1 MPMLAIICRLWPV
14 LLLALATPV
23 ILAAPS
29 DSAGDS
35 GSVAPAVEPDL
46 GGADGVFDSRAQVRV
61 SVVPERT
68 KVAPGGHV
76 PIAVIFDHN
85 PGWHVQANRSRDP
98 DAMVTVI
105 EVKTPDDGPLIV
117 HDQNVQWP
125 EVKLGKF
132 GGGVIESEVFDGKAI
147 AYIPVSVRENARLGP
162 TSLEIRVRYQ
172 ACDDKVC
179 LQDADEIFTA
189 PIEIVSPQ
197 QAVAGAVDPAIFR
210 DFDPKVWSDIAAGRT
225 GPKPVSFD
233 LFGLQFSVNAAGGI
247 GIVLLL
253 LLAALGG
260 FLLNLTPCVLPVIPI
275 KIMSLSAGGGHRG
288 RTLLLGFIMS
298 LGIVAFW
305 LAIGA
310 LIAFSKSFTAIN
322 QLFQYPLF
330 SVGVGV
336 FIAIMAIGM
345 CGVFSLQLP
354 QFIMNISPKQ
364 ESVPGSFGFGI
375 MTAVL
380 STPCT
385 APFMGAAAAWAATQK
400 NPPLILIVFA
410 AIGIGMAL
418 PYLVLAAFPKL
429 TKKMPRTGPASELI
443 KQVMGLLMLAAAAY
457 FVGVGLSGL
466 LVSPPDPPSLMYW
479 WVVAA
484 FSAMAGAWLIWR
496 TVRIAHDPLHRILFG
511 AVGLLVI
518 AISAFIALRM
528 TDKGPIDW
536 TYYTAQRFA
545 DAKREG
551 KVVVMEFTAEWCLN
565 CKALE
570 QSVLRDSRVVK
581 LLGSDGVAPIKVD
594 LTGNNVD
601 GNAMLRDVDRLTI
614 PLLVVFSPDGREIFK
629 GDYYTSDQVVQAVA
643 DAAGPQVAARP

>member
-1 MPMLAIICRLWPV
+1 MPTRAILTHFWLS
-14 LLLALATPV
+14 LLLSLASPV
-23 ILAAPS
+23 VLAAPGE
-29 DSAGDS
+29 SAGES
-35 GSVAPAVEPDL
+35 GSAGLTVDPDL
-46 GGADGVFDSRAQVRV
+46 GGDDGVYDSRAQVRV
-61 SVVPERT
+61 SVMAERT
-68 KVAPGGHV
+68 KVAPSGQV
-76 PIAVIFDHN
+76 PIAVVFNHN

-98 DAMVTVI
+98 DALVTVI
-105 EVKTPDDGPLIV
+105 EVKAPEASPLIV
-117 HDQNVQWP
+117 HGQNIQWP

-132 GGGVIESEVFDGKAI
+132 GGGVIESEVFDGKAV
-147 AYIPVSVRENARLGP
+147 AYVPVSVREDARLGP
-162 TSLEIRVRYQ
+162 TSLDIRVRYQ

-179 LQDADEIFTA
+179 LQDADETFTV

-197 QAVAGAVDPAIFR
+197 QAVAGALDPAIFR
-210 DFDPKVWSDIAAGRT
+210 DFDPTVWSDIAAGRT

-233 LFGLQFSVNAAGGI
+233 LFGLQFSINAAGGI

-253 LLAALGG
+253 LLATLGG

-385 APFMGAAAAWAATQK
+385 APFMGAAAAWAATQN
-400 NPPLILIVFA
+400 NPPLILTVFA
-410 AIGIGMAL
+410 AIGIGMAV
-418 PYLVLAAFPKL
+418 PYLILAAFPNL
-429 TKKMPRTGPASELI
+429 TKQMPRTGPASELI

-457 FVGVGLSGL
+457 FIGVGLSGM
-466 LVSPPDPPSLMYW
+466 LVTPPDPPSLLYW

-484 FSAMAGAWLIWR
+484 FSIMAGLWLIWR
-496 TVRIAHDPLHRILFG
+496 TFRITPRMLRRAIFGIIG
-511 AVGLLVI
+511 AVIVGV
-518 AISAFIALRM
+518 SVFIAVRV

-536 TYYTAQRFA
+536 TYYTVQRFA

-581 LLGSDGVAPIKVD
+581 LLGSDSVAAIKVD
-594 LTGNNVD
+594 LTGNNTV

-629 GDYYTSDQVVQAVA
+629 GDYYTPDQVVQAVA
-643 DAAGPQVAARP
+643 DAKGPQVAARP